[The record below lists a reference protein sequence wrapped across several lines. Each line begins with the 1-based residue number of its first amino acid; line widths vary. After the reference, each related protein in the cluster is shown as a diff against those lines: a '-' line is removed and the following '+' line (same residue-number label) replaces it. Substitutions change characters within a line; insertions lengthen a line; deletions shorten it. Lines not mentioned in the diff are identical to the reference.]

1 MNSYDI
7 LGVKEDDSIEH
18 ITKRY
23 KELAKKYHPDRNPLN
38 AEESTEKFKDINVAF
53 IYIKKNHN
61 KFSRF
66 NSTNNNNDFREFTN
80 SFINKG
86 EFLNNIFNKAKN
98 IDVNDLFDTMYSNIK
113 KIRFYYDN
121 IFSEIV
127 TDNININ
134 VNVELEDVYNSEE
147 KLINLVRTRK
157 CLECFSNKGT
167 FCNICNNKI
176 YFDQE
181 KCFVFNC
188 SEKIVVFSGESNE
201 EKNKRPGDIIVRI
214 ISKPHNQFH
223 IVNNYDILY
232 YIVNDKLT
240 DIKHEFEFLDKNKF
254 IFECKYPFNESYII
268 ENKGLYIPYS
278 EKRGNLIIKIIPTY
292 TKNNNN
298 YKLYLNNTTK
308 L

>member
-7 LGVKEDDSIEH
+7 LGVKENDSIEH

-66 NSTNNNNDFREFTN
+66 NSTNNNNDFRKFTN

-214 ISKPHNQFH
+214 ISKPHKQFH

-232 YIVNDKLT
+232 YIVGDKLT